1 MITGR
6 LLDGVALGRT
16 GPLADLEAAQ
26 RRWPDQPLLR
36 WAEGEWTVSRFASA
50 VRSAAAE
57 LHDLGV
63 RPGERVA
70 IMAGNSARMLAVQ
83 FAVWALG
90 AVEVAV
96 NSELRGWFLQ
106 HVLTDSEPGV
116 VVADACFHEPL
127 IGCVTPERIVDLASV
142 RIDRDHEADA
152 EGRPVPAAGDL
163 ASLLYTSGTTGPSK
177 GVMLPHGYFSNFGA
191 VLSRVL
197 DVGPGDTGFFTMP
210 FFHVDAH
217 IALPLCL
224 QTGSTLAFAPRFSVS
239 GFWEDAE
246 RFGVTWFGAVGS
258 MLSALI
264 TRGRPPAPVLRRL
277 RTILA
282 APIPDEAYEFF
293 EDGLGI
299 PLLQM
304 YGQTEADGPLYST
317 AEHRRRGAVGWSC
330 AGFDIRVATPDGT
343 EAGVGELGELQTRPR
358 HPHMLTLGYWRRPE
372 ATAEAFRDL
381 WFHTGDLVTQ
391 DADGFIWYGGRLTD
405 NLRKRGEN
413 ISAFELEHVVRRAPG
428 VRECAALAVRDE
440 LGGEDDIK
448 LVLVLD
454 DDAPFDPVSFRDYC
468 TRSLPRFAL
477 PRYVEIVAES
487 ALVRGPGT
495 GAIQK
500 HLLPAAITAGT
511 IDLLEAA
518 APAAA
523 D

>member
-6 LLDGVALGRT
+6 LLDGVTLGRT
-16 GPLADLEAAQ
+16 GPLADLAAAR
-26 RRWPDQPLLR
+26 RRWPDRPLLR
-36 WAEGEWTVSRFASA
+36 WAGGEWTVAQFASA

-57 LHDLGV
+57 LRGLGV

-83 FAVWALG
+83 YAVWSLG

-96 NSELRGWFLQ
+96 NSELRGRFLR
-106 HVLTDSEPGV
+106 HVLTDSDPAL
-116 VVADACFHEPL
+116 VVADARFHEL
-127 IGCVTPERIVDLASV
+127 LSDCVAPERIADLAII
-142 RIDRDHEADA
+142 RLDRETAA
-152 EGRPVPAAGDL
+152 EFQPAPAAGAL

-197 DVGPGDTGFFTMP
+197 DIGPADTGFFTMP

-217 IALPLCL
+217 IAVPLCL
-224 QTGSTLAFAPRFSVS
+224 QTGSALAFAPRFSVS
-239 GFWEDAE
+239 TFWADAE

-264 TRGRPPAPVLRRL
+264 TRGRPPAAVLGRL

-282 APIPDEAYEFF
+282 APVPAAAFEFF
-293 EDGLGI
+293 EDDLGVRV
-299 PLLQM
+299 LQM

-317 AEHRRRGAVGWSC
+317 PEHRRRGAAGWSC
-330 AGFDIRVATPDGT
+330 AGFDVRVAAPDGT
-343 EAGVGELGELQTRPR
+343 EVGVGEAGELQTRPR
-358 HPHMLTLGYWRRPE
+358 YPNMITLGYWRRPE
-372 ATAEAFRDL
+372 ATVEAFRDL
-381 WFHTGDLVTQ
+381 WFRTGDLVHQ
-391 DADGFIWYGGRLTD
+391 DADGFIWYRGRLTD
-405 NLRKRGEN
+405 SLRRRGEN
-413 ISAFELEHVVRRAPG
+413 ISAFELEDTVRGAPG

-454 DDAPFDPVSFRDYC
+454 AGASFDPVSFRDFC
-468 TRSLPRFAL
+468 ARSLPRFAR
-477 PRYVEIVAES
+477 PRYVEVVPES
-487 ALVRGPGT
+487 AIVRGPGT

-500 HLLPAAITAGT
+500 HLLPAGITADT
-511 IDLLEAA
+511 IDL
-518 APAAA
+518 PAAA
-523 D
+523 AAAD